1 MADRTNAMKRI
12 FWLVLLV
19 ATVACGCA
27 RRYVITLNNGN
38 TITTLGKPRLE
49 GGVFV
54 FKDASGRWSSVP
66 AGRVREVAPRSMAG
80 GSDRPP
86 LSKPRL

>member
-1 MADRTNAMKRI
+1 MKPVC
-12 FWLVLLV
+12 WLVVILAVV
-19 ATVACGCA
+19 ASGCA

-38 TITTLGKPRLE
+38 TITALGKPRLE

-54 FKDASGRWSSVP
+54 FKDASGQWSSVP

-80 GSDRPP
+80 SGERP
-86 LSKPRL
+86 LRSKTRL

>member
-1 MADRTNAMKRI
+1 MKPI
-12 FWLVLLV
+12 FWLALFLAV
-19 ATVACGCA
+19 AAGGCA

-38 TITTLGKPRLE
+38 TITALGKPRLE
-49 GGVFV
+49 GGMFV
-54 FKDASGRWSSVP
+54 FKDATGRWSSIP

-80 GSDRPP
+80 QSDRPP

>member
-1 MADRTNAMKRI
+1 MKRVC
-12 FWLVLLV
+12 WLILILAV
-19 ATVACGCA
+19 VACGCA

-49 GGVFV
+49 GGMFV
-54 FKDASGRWSSVP
+54 FKDASGQWSSVP

-80 GSDRPP
+80 SSDRP
-86 LSKPRL
+86 LRSKTRL

>member
-1 MADRTNAMKRI
+1 MKPVC
-12 FWLVLLV
+12 WLVVFLAV
-19 ATVACGCA
+19 VTCGCA

-49 GGVFV
+49 GGAFV
-54 FKDASGRWSSVP
+54 FKDASGRWNSTP

-80 GSDRPP
+80 GSERPP